1 MSITEK
7 IKDITVVINEGSGV
21 LVQPMTKD
29 YSYILTAKHVIQV
42 DKDDPS
48 KGLLDLDKVHIYKSN
63 DEQLTPKILYPHPD
77 LDIAIIVIDYD
88 SSSMDVIDSP
98 IIQNMKLSLYGY
110 PNKTNQHRN
119 PDIPRRE
126 WLETY
131 TLNIVEHSDK
141 EIKCDTN
148 EDVEYGDIEG
158 FSGGGVFYL
167 TETNAFLIGIEHK
180 LHQSGE
186 YTNKIIS
193 IPVKCFNTII
203 TKYNLRPIRP
213 PYYGDFKEL
222 KTSIFN
228 YTNCFDI
235 NNIKKA
241 TDIILFNSASLLERT
256 TITPFEI
263 STKFEGVFTNL
274 TPYST
279 PSENRNF
286 WVSFLEFLHI
296 EGLISPAVSWDE
308 NFLKYII
315 KNYKFVY
322 TTCKKGW
329 KTNLAKLLSTNVDN
343 LKNGGILFFIENSGD
358 YPNKPDTLTQY
369 RDKIPTNVANAIEA
383 EDIANVSSI
392 INKSISIIHLPKL
405 HHSCIYELE
414 DTLSELN
421 KITDK
426 DKIKELILKGYLNY
440 IKNKGTEIE

>member
-29 YSYILTAKHVIQV
+29 YSYVLTAKHVIQI
-42 DKDDPS
+42 DKYDPN
-48 KGLLDLDKVHIYKSN
+48 KGLLDLSNIHIYKST
-63 DEQLTPKILYPHPD
+63 DEKLIPKKLCPHPV

-88 SSSMDVIDSP
+88 SSSIDVIDTS

-110 PNKTNQHRN
+110 PNKSEQHRN
-119 PDIPRRE
+119 PEIPRRE

-131 TLNIVEHSDK
+131 TLDIAEHSDE
-141 EIKCDTN
+141 EIKCYTN
-148 EDVEYGDIEG
+148 EDVEYDDIEG
-158 FSGGGVFYL
+158 FSGGGIFYI
-167 TETNAFLIGIEHK
+167 TEKNWFLIGIEHK

-186 YTNKIIS
+186 YANKIIS
-193 IPVKCFNTII
+193 IPIKCFNTVISNFGI
-203 TKYNLRPIRP
+203 LPIRP
-213 PYYGDFKEL
+213 PYYSDFKEL
-222 KTSIFN
+222 KTNIFN

-235 NNIKKA
+235 NDIKKA
-241 TDIILFNSASLLERT
+241 TDLIVLNSASLLEET

-263 STKFEGVFTNL
+263 ITNFEGVFTNL
-274 TPYST
+274 TPNST
-279 PSENRNF
+279 PSENRDF
-286 WVSFLEFLHI
+286 WIAFLEFLHI
-296 EGLISPAVSWDE
+296 EGLISPEISWDS

-315 KNYKFVY
+315 RNYKFVY
-322 TTCKKGW
+322 TTCTKGW
-329 KTNLAKLLSTNVDN
+329 KTNLSKLLSTNVDN
-343 LKNGGILFFIENSGD
+343 LKNGGVLFFIENSGD

-369 RDKIPTNVANAIEA
+369 RDRIPSNVANAIEV
-383 EDIANVSSI
+383 EDIANVTSI
-392 INKSISIIHLPKL
+392 IDKSISIIHLPKL
-405 HHSCIYELE
+405 HHSCIYDLE